1 LSLDN
6 WYGKRQSCEKARP
19 REPDG
24 DATMRSISRPRRNLA
39 QSAPA
44 KIPVSRADSS
54 GDSPPNAPEMFNI
67 LLALES
73 ARGLLTVREVAE
85 LLGKSSFTIY
95 RMAEKRQI
103 PSMVIGGSRCF
114 DPSVLALWLSK
125 KEPSLATAARRLK
138 TA

>member
-1 LSLDN
+1 
-6 WYGKRQSCEKARP
+6 
-19 REPDG
+19 
-24 DATMRSISRPRRNLA
+24 MRNSSRPRGNLA
-39 QSAPA
+39 SSAPT
-44 KIPVSRADSS
+44 KIPVSRAESSSDSQP
-54 GDSPPNAPEMFNI
+54 DAPAMFNI

-85 LLGKSSFTIY
+85 LLGRSTFSIY
-95 RMAEKRQI
+95 RLAEKRQI
-103 PSMVIGGSRCF
+103 PSLLIGGSRLF